1 MTKVFPAISRSAVL
15 TTVWIGGLSLP
26 FVILAFRAALD
37 LVGWITVFYMITYG
51 PVLLFISIGL
61 GAFMHLIPKDIPL
74 TRGLWR
80 PVGGFLVW
88 FVSNLFAVAFV
99 ISDLTDQDDTP
110 SPMAAL
116 IPPEFQFPA
125 AGIIVAVGALGVIFM
140 VVSIFRLRREF
151 VETPNYSAK

>member
-1 MTKVFPAISRSAVL
+1 M
-15 TTVWIGGLSLP
+15 
-26 FVILAFRAALD
+26 
-37 LVGWITVFYMITYG
+37 
-51 PVLLFISIGL
+51 
-61 GAFMHLIPKDIPL
+61 
-74 TRGLWR
+74 
-80 PVGGFLVW
+80 W